1 MSEHVPTHAAASSCH
16 SPGPADDALV
26 LAARHDRQAFSPL
39 YERYAARVYR
49 YARARTGS
57 DTIAEDILSETMLGA
72 LEALDRYDGRRG
84 SFASWLFTIATR
96 RIIDRQRRDGRFRQL
111 LERAWEPAGT
121 EEDALTTLVRSD
133 DARRLRGLL
142 ARLPDRD
149 RDLILLR
156 YSAELTS
163 AEIGAVAGM
172 SAGAVR
178 IRLMRLLD
186 QLANDLGG
194 ER

>member
-1 MSEHVPTHAAASSCH
+1 MNEHVPTHAAAPDCL
-16 SPGPADDALV
+16 PEGQPDDRLV

-121 EEDALTTLVRSD
+121 EEDTLTTLVRGD
-133 DARRLRGLL
+133 DARRLRTSL
-142 ARLPDRD
+142 AALPDRD
-149 RDLILLR
+149 RELILLR

-163 AEIGAVAGM
+163 AEIGAVVGK

-186 QLANDLGG
+186 QLANDLG
-194 ER
+194 EEQ

>member
-1 MSEHVPTHAAASSCH
+1 MREDDQTQVTGLSCSPTE
-16 SPGPADDALV
+16 PADDALV
-26 LAARHDRQAFSPL
+26 LAALHDRQAFSPL

-49 YARARTGS
+49 YARARIGS

-72 LEALDRYDGRRG
+72 IEALNRYDSKRG

-96 RIIDRQRRDGRFRQL
+96 RIIDRQRRDGRFRHL

-121 EEDALTTLVRSD
+121 EDDTLTTLVRSD
-133 DARRLRGLL
+133 DAARLRTAL
-142 ARLPDRD
+142 AQLPDRD
-149 RDLILLR
+149 RELILLR
-156 YSAELTS
+156 YSAELTR
-163 AEIGAVAGM
+163 AEIGQVVSM

-186 QLANDLGG
+186 QLANDLGDV
-194 ER
+194 R

>member
-1 MSEHVPTHAAASSCH
+1 MSEHVPTHVAVSACR
-16 SPGPADDALV
+16 PETEADDALV

-57 DTIAEDILSETMLGA
+57 DTAAEDILSETMLGA
-72 LEALDRYDGRRG
+72 LEALDRYDSRRG

-96 RIIDRQRRDGRFRQL
+96 RIIDRQRRDRRFRDL

-121 EEDALTTLVRSD
+121 EDDMLTTIVRGD
-133 DARRLRGLL
+133 DAARLRGLL
-142 ARLPDRD
+142 AGLPERD
-149 RDLILLR
+149 RELILLR
-156 YSAELTS
+156 YSAELSS
-163 AEIGAVAGM
+163 AEIGQVVAA

-178 IRLMRLLD
+178 VRLTRLLD
-186 QLANDLGG
+186 RLAADPG
-194 ER
+194 EDQ